1 MRNKGQMKGTDQELT
16 TGGKLEEV
24 GRKILA
30 AARNELYLKMRFL
43 DVALGSLV
51 FVMDAGADGLGTD
64 GLYLYYDP
72 QYLGGLYREDRVMVN
87 RRYLHLVLHGI
98 FHHITRRNGRGERLY
113 HLACDIVTESMIDDI
128 RYRCVLRRCSWLQ
141 REVYRRLR
149 ERMKVLTAEKVYGV
163 LEEWDLP
170 EDRLCGA

>member
-51 FVMDAGADGLGTD
+51 FVMDAGTDLGQT
-64 GLYLYYDP
+64 GCISIMILSIS
-72 QYLGGLYREDRVMVN
+72 EDC
-87 RRYLHLVLHGI
+87 
-98 FHHITRRNGRGERLY
+98 TGRTG
-113 HLACDIVTESMIDDI
+113 
-128 RYRCVLRRCSWLQ
+128 
-141 REVYRRLR
+141 
-149 ERMKVLTAEKVYGV
+149 
-163 LEEWDLP
+163 
-170 EDRLCGA
+170 